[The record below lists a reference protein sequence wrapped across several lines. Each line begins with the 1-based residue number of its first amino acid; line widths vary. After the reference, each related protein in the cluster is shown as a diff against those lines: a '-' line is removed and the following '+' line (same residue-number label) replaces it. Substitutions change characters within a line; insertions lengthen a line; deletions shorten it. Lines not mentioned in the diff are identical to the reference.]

1 MKPKNPAI
9 ARAAL
14 QAKIAAALRSDSKA
28 KPALLATSMSTL
40 AARQPSTTP
49 SKKATKK

>member
-14 QAKIAAALRSDSKA
+14 QAKIAAALRSDAKA
-28 KPALLATSMSTL
+28 KPALLASAMSTL
-40 AARQPSTTP
+40 AAPP
-49 SKKATKK
+49 PAKKAPKK